1 MDTEGHAARRVPD
14 PGRKELIA
22 LEHIGVTQAQI
33 KMEKIG

>member
-1 MDTEGHAARRVPD
+1 MHKD

>member
-1 MDTEGHAARRVPD
+1 MHKD

-22 LEHIGVTQAQI
+22 LEHVSVTQAHI